1 MKMIMAVN
9 VLQILLYVALGM
21 AVFFVGLYF
30 VVRAA
35 VEHGIEHA
43 VEEIEKKQREAA
55 RKRRCRNIKNTL
67 SDRTWSCPKCS
78 YDNPMDEFVC
88 RRCGYEKNVLKPKI

>member
-1 MKMIMAVN
+1 MIIMAVK
-9 VLQILLYVALGM
+9 VLQIYLCVALGI

-35 VEHGIEHA
+35 VAHGIERA
-43 VEEIEKKQREAA
+43 VAEIDRKQREAA
-55 RKRRCRNIKNTL
+55 RKKKCRAIRETL
-67 SDRTWSCPKCS
+67 SDHTWSCPKCS

-88 RRCGYEKNVLKPKI
+88 RRCGYEKNVLKPKV